1 MGHQIHTWP
10 VGDAAT
16 CGDFAEHLYLDP
28 HRSVMFVGDVAGRG
42 PEVGEAALA
51 LRSFVRSRLVGD
63 TSLPACLNAVDEFF
77 EQSLLSDAVPFASL
91 IVAILDDQKLECRYA
106 SAGHEPALLF
116 DAHGQCR
123 DLAPTGPVLGLR
135 ALLGV
140 PEFCE
145 LSATLELAGL
155 LVMVTDGITEAR
167 RPAKDGAQS
176 FFGASGVVR
185 AVREARPRLQDTA
198 QAILRAAALHA
209 RGELDDDASIAVAT
223 FGSGEKSTAYCV
235 PEATIGGWDTLTRAE
250 RRVAKLIADGHTNRS
265 IASELVV
272 SESTVATH
280 LRSIFGK
287 LGVASRVQ
295 LTVAIMHAQRYVQ
308 QPVVA

>member
-1 MGHQIHTWP
+1 LQ
-10 VGDAAT
+10 AA
-16 CGDFAEHLYLDP
+16 
-28 HRSVMFVGDVAGRG
+28 
-42 PEVGEAALA
+42 
-51 LRSFVRSRLVGD
+51 
-63 TSLPACLNAVDEFF
+63 DEFF
-77 EQSLLSDAVPFASL
+77 ERSVLDDDVPFASL
-91 IVAILDDQKLECRYA
+91 FVAVLDERKLECRYA
-106 SAGHEPALLF
+106 SAGHEAALLF

-123 DLAPTGPVLGLR
+123 DLASTGPVLGLR
-135 ALLGV
+135 GLLGC
-140 PEFCE
+140 PGFGERAAA
-145 LSATLELAGL
+145 LDPAGL

-167 RPAKDGAQS
+167 RPAKDGAQA
-176 FFGASGVVR
+176 FFGIAGVMR

-223 FGSGEKSTAYCV
+223 FGSGEKSTAFCV

-265 IASELVV
+265 IAHELVV

-295 LTVAIMHAQRYVQ
+295 LTVSIMQAQRYVL